1 MKLIDHIQ
9 YQKEE
14 IKGKTSK
21 FKNTVIEGEKRFGK
35 ITSFKFTFHY

>member
-14 IKGKTSK
+14 IKGKTSNL
-21 FKNTVIEGEKRFGK
+21 KNTVIEGEKK
-35 ITSFKFTFHY
+35 IWKDYKFQIHFS